1 MKIKSFET
9 EIFAGINNRSYQF
22 EDGLN
27 ILLGANEAGKSTI
40 INAIYASLFIKPQI
54 KLNTTEGREFKEKFL
69 PYPDGDFAEAE
80 LKIEV
85 DNLDYKFYKKW
96 SNNNYAGYL
105 ELADGRRIENPK
117 KILEYKKDILPYA
130 KSTYNNIVFSSQQ
143 DIKSTLERINSE
155 QNPELIDTI
164 NSFLRKAVMEL
175 DGISI
180 DKFRSKLEAEI
191 EQLSKKW
198 DLDSDSVTNSDR
210 GVNNPYKVGTGKIY
224 DSYIAK
230 EKLRQKLKESKV
242 NEKKFEELG
251 AEIKKLK
258 TEEKALIE
266 KIEELSKI
274 ESEINQRAA
283 LELQIKNIKEES
295 RRLTE
300 ISKKWPQLKNDLSNL
315 EREMEKLNKKITN
328 LESEKVRAEKLEE
341 KKKLEKR
348 LNKIKL
354 LNSELNELNK
364 KISKIIID
372 KAKVEKLEKY
382 KNKITESKASLKAS
396 KLKAKINFSA
406 AEEINI
412 ISGVE
417 SEKSVS
423 EGEIIEAEG
432 YIRIKTDQID
442 IEIESAEI
450 DFPNL
455 KQEFEE
461 NQQEFIDLKNKLG
474 VNSLTEAREKLT
486 ELNDLKRKVKE
497 KGNKIEEILGADK
510 IEDLEAKLIKLKNLD
525 TARKLETITYEL
537 KKLNDEAA
545 ELKTKIKIMESK
557 LDEWIEEYQSL
568 DQLNLSLTQKKKKLV
583 TLKNKLDELAS
594 LPEVYDSS
602 QAFIADLKQKRAKRE
617 SINQVLREKIEQH
630 KDLENILPEASSKEM
645 ESELRE
651 LKNEFKNLKQKAH
664 SLNKIK
670 KVFEKKLKEMDQ
682 DSFAPLVKSFSKNLQ
697 QLTVGKYKRA
707 IIEDDFSVKLQ
718 SEQKR
723 ELPGNLDL
731 LSYGTYDA
739 AALALRFAI
748 FDNLFSDYGGFI
760 ILDDCLVN
768 LDPQR
773 RKNAVDLINQYQQ
786 KYQIIYTT
794 CDPERADEFEANIIN
809 I

>member
-1 MKIKSFET
+1 
-9 EIFAGINNRSYQF
+9 
-22 EDGLN
+22 
-27 ILLGANEAGKSTI
+27 
-40 INAIYASLFIKPQI
+40 
-54 KLNTTEGREFKEKFL
+54 
-69 PYPDGDFAEAE
+69 
-80 LKIEV
+80 
-85 DNLDYKFYKKW
+85 
-96 SNNNYAGYL
+96 
-105 ELADGRRIENPK
+105 
-117 KILEYKKDILPYA
+117 
-130 KSTYNNIVFSSQQ
+130 
-143 DIKSTLERINSE
+143 
-155 QNPELIDTI
+155 
-164 NSFLRKAVMEL
+164 MEL

-191 EQLSKKW
+191 DELSKKW
-198 DLDSDSVTNSDR
+198 DLGSDSVTNSDR

-230 EKLRQKLKESKV
+230 EKLRQKLKQSKA

-283 LELQIKNIKEES
+283 LELQIKNVKEES
-295 RRLTE
+295 KRLTE
-300 ISKKWPQLKNDLSNL
+300 ISKKWPQLKNNLSNL
-315 EREMEKLNKKITN
+315 EREMEKLNKKITD

-354 LNSELNELNK
+354 LNSELKELNK

-372 KAKVEKLEKY
+372 KAEVEKMEKY

-406 AEEINI
+406 AEEIKI

-417 SEKSVS
+417 SEKSAS
-423 EGEIIEAEG
+423 EGEIIEADG

-486 ELNDLKRKVKE
+486 ELNDLKRKIEEKE
-497 KGNKIEEILGADK
+497 NKIEEDLGADK
-510 IEDLEAKLIKLKNLD
+510 IEDLEAKLNKLKNID

-617 SINQVLREKIEQH
+617 SINQELREKIEQH

-664 SLNKIK
+664 SLKKIK
-670 KVFEKKLKEMDQ
+670 KVFEKKLEEMDQ
-682 DSFAPLVKSFSKNLQ
+682 DSFAPLVESFSKNLQ
-697 QLTVGKYKRA
+697 QLTVGKYKSA